1 MYYVG
6 EGEANL
12 RKMDK
17 HIKRKQGNTH
27 IFSSEVI
34 NDSTLRKLKNK
45 KVRAT
50 ADSVSRF
57 KKSMMQQSQKSDD
70 LDGGRNNMSR
80 TTADTAFRQMGL
92 HGGSAS
98 VKEGLN
104 TQSTA
109 GYFFSGGQSA
119 THAS

>member
-6 EGEANL
+6 EGDYNL

-17 HIKRKQGNTH
+17 HIKRKQGSTH

-34 NDSTLRKLKNK
+34 NDSTLKKLKNK

-57 KKSMMQQSQKSDD
+57 KKSYQSSQQSEDM

-80 TTADTAFRQMGL
+80 TTADTAFGRMAFG
-92 HGGSAS
+92 GFGSAS
-98 VKEGLN
+98 
-104 TQSTA
+104 
-109 GYFFSGGQSA
+109 
-119 THAS
+119 